1 MKLNKKVVDSMA
13 RAALIL
19 SISITAVTNRE
30 ITDAKTLA
38 SEEQMIANTSL
49 EYDGIAGVTAAL
61 SYYQKNAAMDLENKI
76 SVMKQ
81 EESIV
86 TASEETITEESL
98 TEEEKAWQNNLM
110 PKVEDYLNVRES
122 ADENSQV
129 VGKLYKGNLAT
140 IVEAGEQWTKITSGN
155 VNGYVRNDYCM
166 VGLDAYEY
174 AKANC
179 PTVATVN
186 TDGLRIREGQSQDSA
201 VISSVSTGDTLT
213 VDTVAEVTEGWVA
226 VIYKDSTRYV
236 SADYV
241 TVEIKTTAGVTIEE
255 EQAAI
260 AAAKAKAEEEARA
273 AKANKS
279 SGSSSQSAQTTTVQN
294 EAVSADVDDVTL
306 LAAIIQC
313 EAGGGSY
320 EGQVAVGAVVLNR
333 VRSSSYPNTISG
345 VIYQRGQFGPASSGK
360 LARRLANG
368 VSDTA
373 YAAAQEAL
381 SGVDNTGGC
390 LSFNSL
396 SCGHAGTA
404 IGDNIFW

>member
-1 MKLNKKVVDSMA
+1 MKLNKKVIDSMA
-13 RAALIL
+13 VAALVL
-19 SISITAVTNRE
+19 SMSITAVTNSE
-30 ITDAKTLA
+30 IADAKTLA

-61 SYYQKNAAMDLENKI
+61 SYYQKDAALSLENRKLSI
-76 SVMKQ
+76 EKQ
-81 EESIV
+81 ESV
-86 TASEETITEESL
+86 VVAASENPL
-98 TEEEKAWQNNLM
+98 TEEEIAWQNNLM
-110 PKVEDYLNVRES
+110 PRVEEYLNVRES
-122 ADENSQV
+122 ADENAEV
-129 VGKLYKGNLAT
+129 VGKLYKGSLAT

-155 VNGYVRNDYCM
+155 VEGYVRNDYCM
-166 VGLDAYEY
+166 VGKEALDY

-186 TDGLRIREGQSQDSA
+186 TDGLRIREDQSQEAS
-201 VISSVSTGDTLT
+201 VVGSVSTGDKLT
-213 VDTVAEVTEGWVA
+213 VDTTVETTEGWVA
-226 VIYKDSTRYV
+226 VSYKDATRFVSAEYV
-236 SADYV
+236 S
-241 TVEIKTTAGVTIEE
+241 VELKTETGITIEE

-260 AAAKAKAEEEARA
+260 AAAKAKEEEEARERV
-273 AKANKS
+273 AKQS
-279 SGSSSQSAQTTTVQN
+279 SSNSSSQTTETTTTQG
-294 EAVSADVDDVTL
+294 EAVSAEVDEVTL

-313 EAGGGSY
+313 EAGGSTY

-333 VRSSSYPNTISG
+333 VKSGSYPDTISG

-368 VSDTA
+368 VSSTA
-373 YAAAQEAL
+373 YAAAEEAL

-390 LSFNSL
+390 LSFNDI

>member
-1 MKLNKKVVDSMA
+1 MKLNKKVIDSIA
-13 RAALIL
+13 LAALV
-19 SISITAVTNRE
+19 ISMSVTAVTNRE
-30 ITDAKTLA
+30 IADAQTLA

-61 SYYQKNAAMDLENKI
+61 SKYQKNAAMSLENRL

-81 EESIV
+81 DNVVV
-86 TASEETITEESL
+86 TASEDTETEETL

-140 IVEAGEQWTKITSGN
+140 IVEAGEQWTQITSGN
-155 VNGYVRNDYCM
+155 VVGYVRNDYCM
-166 VGLDAYEY
+166 AGLEAYEY

-186 TDGLRIREGQSQDSA
+186 TDGLRIREDQSQDSS

-213 VDTVAEVTEGWVA
+213 VDTAAETTDEWVA
-226 VIYKDSTRYV
+226 VIYNGSTRYV
-236 SADYV
+236 SSAYV
-241 TVEIKTTAGVTIEE
+241 TVELKTGTGVTIEE

-260 AAAKAKAEEEARA
+260 AAAKAEEEARA
-273 AKANKS
+273 AKAAKA
-279 SGSSSQSAQTTTVQN
+279 SGSSAKTTTVQN

>member
-1 MKLNKKVVDSMA
+1 MKLNKKVIDSIA
-13 RAALIL
+13 LAALV
-19 SISITAVTNRE
+19 ISMSVTAVTNRE
-30 ITDAKTLA
+30 IADAQTLA

-81 EESIV
+81 EETIV

-140 IVEAGEQWTKITSGN
+140 IVEAGEQWTQITSGN
-155 VNGYVRNDYCM
+155 VAGYVRNDYCM
-166 VGLDAYEY
+166 AGLEAYEY

-186 TDGLRIREGQSQDSA
+186 TDGLRIREDQSQDSS

-213 VDTVAEVTEGWVA
+213 VDTAAETTDEWVA
-226 VIYKDSTRYV
+226 VIYNGSTRYV
-236 SADYV
+236 SSAYV
-241 TVEIKTTAGVTIEE
+241 TVELKTGTGVTIEE

-260 AAAKAKAEEEARA
+260 AAAKAEEEARA
-273 AKANKS
+273 AKAAKA
-279 SGSSSQSAQTTTVQN
+279 SGSSAKTTTVQN

>member
-1 MKLNKKVVDSMA
+1 MKLNKKVIDSMA
-13 RAALIL
+13 VAALVL
-19 SISITAVTNRE
+19 SMSITAVTNSE
-30 ITDAKTLA
+30 IADAKTLA

-61 SYYQKNAAMDLENKI
+61 SYYQKDAALSLENRKLSI
-76 SVMKQ
+76 EKQ
-81 EESIV
+81 ESV
-86 TASEETITEESL
+86 VVAASENPL
-98 TEEEKAWQNNLM
+98 TEEEIAWQNNLM
-110 PKVEDYLNVRES
+110 PRVEEYLNVRES
-122 ADENSQV
+122 ADENAEV
-129 VGKLYKGNLAT
+129 VGKLYKGSLAT

-155 VNGYVRNDYCM
+155 VEGYVRNDYCM
-166 VGLDAYEY
+166 VGKEALDY

-186 TDGLRIREGQSQDSA
+186 TDGLRIREDQSQEAS
-201 VISSVSTGDTLT
+201 VVGSVSTGDKLT
-213 VDTVAEVTEGWVA
+213 VDTTVETTEGWVA
-226 VIYKDSTRYV
+226 VSYKDATRFVSAEYV
-236 SADYV
+236 S
-241 TVEIKTTAGVTIEE
+241 VELKTETGITIEE

-260 AAAKAKAEEEARA
+260 AAAKAKEEEEARERA
-273 AKANKS
+273 AKQS
-279 SGSSSQSAQTTTVQN
+279 SSNSSSQTTETTTTQG
-294 EAVSADVDDVTL
+294 EAVSAEIDEVTL

-313 EAGGGSY
+313 EAGGSTY

-333 VRSSSYPNTISG
+333 VKSGSYPDTISG

-368 VSDTA
+368 VSSTA
-373 YAAAQEAL
+373 YAAAEEAL

-390 LSFNSL
+390 LSFNDI

>member
-1 MKLNKKVVDSMA
+1 MKLNKKVIDSMA
-13 RAALIL
+13 VAALVL
-19 SISITAVTNRE
+19 SMSITAVTNSE
-30 ITDAKTLA
+30 IADAKTLA

-61 SYYQKNAAMDLENKI
+61 SYYQKDAALSLENRKLSI
-76 SVMKQ
+76 EKQ
-81 EESIV
+81 ESV
-86 TASEETITEESL
+86 VVAASENPL
-98 TEEEKAWQNNLM
+98 TEEEIAWQNNLM
-110 PKVEDYLNVRES
+110 PRVEEYLNVRES
-122 ADENSQV
+122 ADENAEV
-129 VGKLYKGNLAT
+129 VGKLYKGSLAT

-155 VNGYVRNDYCM
+155 VEGYVRNDYCM
-166 VGLDAYEY
+166 VGKEALDY

-186 TDGLRIREGQSQDSA
+186 TDGLRIREDQSQEAS
-201 VISSVSTGDTLT
+201 VVGSVSTGDKLT
-213 VDTVAEVTEGWVA
+213 VDTTVETTEGWVA
-226 VIYKDSTRYV
+226 VSYKDATRFVSAEYV
-236 SADYV
+236 S
-241 TVEIKTTAGVTIEE
+241 VELKTETGITIEE

-260 AAAKAKAEEEARA
+260 AAAKAKEEEEARERA
-273 AKANKS
+273 AKQS
-279 SGSSSQSAQTTTVQN
+279 SSNSSSQTTETTTTQG
-294 EAVSADVDDVTL
+294 EAVSAEVDEVTL

-313 EAGGGSY
+313 EAGGSTY

-333 VRSSSYPNTISG
+333 VKSGSYPDTISG

-368 VSDTA
+368 VSSTA
-373 YAAAQEAL
+373 YAAAEEAL

-390 LSFNSL
+390 LSFNDI